1 MCGVVARRRP
11 DSDEP
16 LCRSCDTPPLFASGA
31 GERAASEAENASARR
46 RRPGGRGVA
55 LESLGPGRDLA
66 SRMFN
71 TLMMHYEHFSEIR
84 IFLGKGT
91 ERETF
96 FRIPGRCQSRQWN
109 CIFSWSR
116 KGNFEMIS
124 QMCLIIS
131 AFNLA
136 CHAGN

>member
-91 ERETF
+91 ERKLSSGSQAVVSHVSG
-96 FRIPGRCQSRQWN
+96 IA
-109 CIFSWSR
+109 FSHGVG
-116 KGNFEMIS
+116 KEI
-124 QMCLIIS
+124 LK
-131 AFNLA
+131 
-136 CHAGN
+136 